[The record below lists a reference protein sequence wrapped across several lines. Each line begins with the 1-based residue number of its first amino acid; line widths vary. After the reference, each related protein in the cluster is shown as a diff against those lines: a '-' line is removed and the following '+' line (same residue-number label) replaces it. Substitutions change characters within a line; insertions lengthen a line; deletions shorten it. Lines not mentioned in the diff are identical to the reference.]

1 MGDKCYFQVES
12 KSFKLVKNAF
22 EVSII
27 ERGRKQYL
35 NPASMGFAATYW
47 FRDALVKVANLSND

>member
-27 ERGRKQYL
+27 ERGRKHL
-35 NPASMGFAATYW
+35 SSASMGFAATYW